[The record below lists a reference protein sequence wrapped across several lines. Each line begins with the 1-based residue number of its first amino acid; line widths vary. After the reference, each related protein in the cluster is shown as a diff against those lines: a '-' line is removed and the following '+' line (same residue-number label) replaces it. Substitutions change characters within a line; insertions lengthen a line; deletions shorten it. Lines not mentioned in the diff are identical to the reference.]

1 MTTQQT
7 SPTDTS
13 SQSATAGQ
21 HLATQSN
28 PQPSLARWWRQVS
41 FIPMLHGKWLTD
53 EIKSELSKKVTE
65 AEKGHRGEVFL
76 IIENHLPVNMA
87 YHSDCRERAI
97 GLFSEH
103 RVWDTEENTGVLV
116 YVNVCE
122 HDLEIVADRGIN
134 AHVSPTVWQAMCD
147 KAIAG
152 LAKGEIK
159 KSLCDL
165 LDEIG
170 HLLRQHYHLEHDP
183 QGNELS
189 DAVVHL
195 R

>member
-1 MTTQQT
+1 MTMTIQQNHHIA
-7 SPTDTS
+7 SPN
-13 SQSATAGQ
+13 QRATAGQ
-21 HLATQSN
+21 GLT
-28 PQPSLARWWRQVS
+28 QPSLARWWRQVI
-41 FIPMLHGKWLTD
+41 FIPMLHGKWLTND
-53 EIKSELSKKVTE
+53 IKAYLSKKVTE
-65 AEKGHRGEVFL
+65 AEVGHRGEVFL
-76 IIENHLPVNMA
+76 IIENHLPINMA
-87 YHSDCRERAI
+87 YRSNCRERAI
-97 GLFSEH
+97 GLFSEY

-134 AHVSPTVWQAMCD
+134 AHVGPTVWQAMCD

-152 LAKGEIK
+152 LAKGDVQN
-159 KSLCDL
+159 SLSEL

-189 DAVVHL
+189 DMVVHL